1 MRTKTQAFEDLKSDI
16 ELVIGTGQTG
26 AGFHPIHCPMC
37 GNTGEKKGGFKFE
50 DDKIV
55 YNCFR
60 GRCDATTV
68 YDSQE
73 KVPRKFRD
81 LMKAL
86 SVSVP
91 VELLVDNKR
100 TVVNLF
106 RDVLEEDRF
115 IKNSYSTM
123 KLPDGIIPMEETRST
138 EWMAHVIDTRMLLDY
153 EFCYVKRGAYAGC
166 MAIPMYFQD
175 RLIGVEYY
183 TKDGKYITDTDND
196 NLIFVRNRY
205 PKKNIVVVEGM
216 MDALSFPNTCS
227 VKHSKITP
235 EQAYHLRKYDP
246 IVLPD
251 RKNSKLY
258 ECAKEFEWRVC
269 LPGWK
274 YNDLNEAI
282 QHMGI
287 LAVAQTIYDNIFTIG
302 LKTDTL
308 HRAWAINDRGKH
320 RR

>member
-1 MRTKTQAFEDLKSDI
+1 
-16 ELVIGTGQTG
+16 
-26 AGFHPIHCPMC
+26 
-37 GNTGEKKGGFKFE
+37 
-50 DDKIV
+50 
-55 YNCFR
+55 
-60 GRCDATTV
+60 
-68 YDSQE
+68 
-73 KVPRKFRD
+73 
-81 LMKAL
+81 
-86 SVSVP
+86 
-91 VELLVDNKR
+91 
-100 TVVNLF
+100 LF

-138 EWMAHVIDTRMLLDY
+138 EWMAHVVDTRMLLDY